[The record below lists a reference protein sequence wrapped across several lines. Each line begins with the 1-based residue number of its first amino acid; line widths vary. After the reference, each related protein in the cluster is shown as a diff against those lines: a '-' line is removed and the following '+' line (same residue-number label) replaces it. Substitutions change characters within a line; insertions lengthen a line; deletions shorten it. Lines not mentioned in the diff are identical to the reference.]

1 MPCNCE
7 VKFQNRVALITGG
20 TRGIGAAIS
29 RAFLT
34 KGATVVATYLGNES
48 AAQAF
53 RDSVPECKDRLHL
66 RAVNVAEGPATEA
79 LFSWLDETF
88 PTLDVLVNNA
98 GIRRDAVLGMMAE
111 ADWDLVL
118 GTNLKGTFLAS
129 KGAVQ
134 RMSRQ
139 RRGRIITITSPSGE
153 MGFAGQGNYAASK
166 AGQVGLMRSLSK
178 EVARRNVTVN
188 CVSPGFV
195 DTDLIKDLKDD
206 IREQYKNQVPL
217 ARFGTPEEVSHAV
230 LFLASDEAAYITGT
244 TLEVTGGL

>member
-1 MPCNCE
+1 MPN
-7 VKFQNRVALITGG
+7 KFQNKVVLVTGG
-20 TRGIGAAIS
+20 TRGIGAAIV
-29 RAFLT
+29 RAFLRE
-34 KGATVVATYLGNES
+34 GATVVATYRGNDGV
-48 AAQAF
+48 AGAF
-53 RDSVPECKDRLHL
+53 RESVGDARDRLHL
-66 RAVNVAEGPATEA
+66 KTVNVAEAAATEA
-79 LFSWLDETF
+79 LFSWIDETF

-98 GIRRDAVLGMMAE
+98 GIRRDAVVGMMSE
-111 ADWDLVL
+111 GDWDEVL
-118 GTNLKGTFLAS
+118 ATNLKGTYLAS

-178 EVARRNVTVN
+178 EVARRNLTVN
-188 CVSPGFV
+188 CVSPGFI

-206 IREQYKNQVPL
+206 IREQYKNQVPM

-244 TLEVTGGL
+244 TLAVTGGL